1 MLSCIFC
8 CLMPQRRV
16 WKCDDI
22 VELCDQVVDAREV
35 DLEWRTYFVKF
46 EEQRNNLPNRAKNEL
61 DIIYASYDNRATM
74 IAKIKKVSLR
84 FPALLEHNIKKVPD
98 PTDPIYIQTL
108 PLQNYYDEIWIAID
122 NNHLEEVTKI
132 ISKIAEEE
140 YQLILKT
147 IAAVEQSELYLAE
160 FSMHYRTCPICK
172 SLD

>member
-1 MLSCIFC
+1 
-8 CLMPQRRV
+8 MPPQQE
-16 WKCDDI
+16 WKC
-22 VELCDQVVDAREV
+22 VGSVKLCYQILNARE
-35 DLEWRTYFVKF
+35 DTLKWFTYFVMF
-46 EEQRNNLPNRAKNEL
+46 EEQRNNLSNRVKNEL

-84 FPALLEHNIKKVPD
+84 FSELLEHNTKKVPD

-108 PLQNYYDEIWIAID
+108 PLQNYYDEIWIAR
-122 NNHLEEVTKI
+122 NNDHLEEVTPI

-147 IAAVEQSELYLAE
+147 IAAVEQHELHLVE
-160 FSMHYRTCPICK
+160 FSMHQNTCPICK

>member
-1 MLSCIFC
+1 MLSRIFC
-8 CLMPQRRV
+8 CLMPRRV
-16 WKCDDI
+16 WKCDRI
-22 VELCDQVVDAREV
+22 VELCSQLSDAREV

-46 EEQRNNLPNRAKNEL
+46 EEQRNNLPNKTINEL

-84 FPALLEHNIKKVPD
+84 FPELLEHNTKKVPE

-108 PLQNYYDEIWIAID
+108 SLQNYYDELWIAICD
-122 NNHLEEVTKI
+122 HYSEEVTQI

-147 IAAVEQSELYLAE
+147 IAAVEQSELYLVE
-160 FSMHYRTCPICK
+160 FSMHRNTCPICK

>member
-1 MLSCIFC
+1 
-8 CLMPQRRV
+8 MPRRV

-22 VELCDQVVDAREV
+22 VELCDQVTDARDV
-35 DLEWRTYFVKF
+35 DLEWRTYYVMFK
-46 EEQRNNLPNRAKNEL
+46 EKRNNLSNRAKNEL

-74 IAKIKKVSLR
+74 IAKIEKACLR

-108 PLQNYYDEIWIAID
+108 PLQNYYDEILIAID
-122 NNHLEEVTKI
+122 NNHLEEVTQI

>member
-1 MLSCIFC
+1 MFSYILC
-8 CLMPQRRV
+8 CLMPQRV
-16 WKCDDI
+16 CVCDDSAK
-22 VELCDQVVDAREV
+22 LCDQVLDARAV

-84 FPALLEHNIKKVPD
+84 FPELLEHNIKKVPD

-108 PLQNYYDEIWIAID
+108 SLQNYYDEIWIAIE
-122 NNHLEEVTKI
+122 NNHLEEVTQI

-147 IAAVEQSELYLAE
+147 IAAVEQSQLYLVE
-160 FSMHYRTCPICK
+160 FSMHRRTCPICK